1 MAAFGLSWIE
11 LAVSVVAAGSALL
24 GLYIGALAYRGLRRH
39 DDPSMRYLSIGL
51 LLLTAVTYGTAFV
64 GTLLF
69 RFEVLALPRQDQ
81 FRLLVRVLQFLG
93 LGSIAYSLSIRG
105 RSR

>member
-1 MAAFGLSWIE
+1 MTAFGLSQIE
-11 LAVSVVAAGSALL
+11 LAVTAIAAGSAIV
-24 GLYIGALAYRGLRRH
+24 GFYIGWQAYRGLRRH
-39 DDPSMRYLSIGL
+39 DDPAMRYLSIGL

-69 RFEVLALPRQDQ
+69 RFEVLALPQQDI
-81 FRLLVRVLQFLG
+81 FRLLVRVFQFLG
-93 LGSIAYSLSIRG
+93 LLSIAYSLSIRG